1 MCRDIAYLGI
11 FLYYNFVAIV
21 EQKHFSLRKIR
32 FVAFVASTVDGRISL
47 TERYLPGWTSEED
60 KSFFQKSLSQ
70 FDAVVVGRNTYL
82 AAENRLRKRN
92 AFVLTSRS
100 KTIEREGTVTF
111 VNPANVNLAK
121 LFQDYKNIA
130 VLGGG
135 AVYRFM
141 LENGFLDEIF
151 VTIEPLIFGRGKE
164 MFMGG
169 TKTVQVKLLSIKRLN
184 SAGTILLH
192 YKIL

>member
-1 MCRDIAYLGI
+1 MCRDIAYLGV

-21 EQKHFSLRKIR
+21 KQKHFSLRKTR
-32 FVAFVASTVDGRISL
+32 FIALVASTVDGRISL
-47 TERYLPGWTSEED
+47 TKKSLPDWTSKED
-60 KSFFQKSLSQ
+60 SLFFQKSLKS

-82 AAENRLRKRN
+82 SAESSLCKRN
-92 AFVLTSRS
+92 TFVLTSCP
-100 KTIEREGTVTF
+100 KTIERKGTVVF
-111 VNPANVNLAK
+111 VNPASVNLAEI
-121 LFQDYKNIA
+121 FREYKNIA

-135 AVYRFM
+135 AVYCFM

-164 MFMGG
+164 MFIGG
-169 TKTVQVKLLSIKRLN
+169 TKTVQVKLLSMKRLN
-184 SAGTILLH
+184 LSGTILLH